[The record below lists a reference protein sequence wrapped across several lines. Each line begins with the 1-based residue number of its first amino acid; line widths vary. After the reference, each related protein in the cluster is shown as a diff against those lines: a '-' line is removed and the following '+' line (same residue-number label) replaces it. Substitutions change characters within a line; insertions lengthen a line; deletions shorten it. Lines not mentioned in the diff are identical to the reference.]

1 MSFYFKTF
9 LFTVI
14 LFINTP
20 SISQTK
26 LSNEVLKTIPSL
38 EERIDEN
45 QKLLLTDL
53 DAAKI
58 NIDLLLEEAISI
70 KDNKAELTLLANTCR
85 YYFQKE
91 DAANLLKASE
101 RLFEK
106 AREYEDIRVQ
116 ALSKMY
122 LAESFKLNNLF
133 DDALFELENALE
145 LIEKEDSNKINVI
158 NTKSNIY
165 ISYAN
170 TYSYLN
176 QARIAVKMMKK
187 GGEEF
192 DKVPPGEYRDFL
204 NYLYHSNLGVY
215 YMAYSKDSS
224 EYHALKSISLKPKDM
239 EKDDVIMVRN
249 YYSLGKVYT
258 EKMKFDN
265 AIEYL
270 NKAELAASEIGEYVN
285 LKETYEAFINLAN
298 QMGNEEAM
306 KEYTNKLKSLKLMQ
320 FETKNR
326 SLHEIIEKQRLKH
339 DEIDKQNRKTFY
351 NWIVLIIGI
360 SVVAIAISIFIY
372 RNKIHSK
379 YERLSKE
386 YLEDNKAIEKDQLKL
401 YNAIIDLIK
410 NDDPAFMV
418 SFNKAFPN
426 FTDSLLKINP
436 KLVQGE
442 VEFCALLKLNLT
454 TKQIA
459 QYKVIQPR
467 TVQNKKYQIRK
478 KLNIPKNI
486 DIYNWI
492 HGI

>member
-106 AREYEDIRVQ
+106 AKEYEDIRNQ

-133 DDALFELENALE
+133 EDALFELENALK
-145 LIEKEDSNKINVI
+145 LIDKEDSNKINVI

-176 QARIAVKMMKK
+176 KPKIAVEMMKK
-187 GGEEF
+187 GGKEF

-204 NYLYHSNLGVY
+204 EYLYHSNLGVY
-215 YMAYSKDSS
+215 FMAYSKDS
-224 EYHALKSISLKPKDM
+224 
-239 EKDDVIMVRN
+239 
-249 YYSLGKVYT
+249 
-258 EKMKFDN
+258 
-265 AIEYL
+265 
-270 NKAELAASEIGEYVN
+270 
-285 LKETYEAFINLAN
+285 
-298 QMGNEEAM
+298 
-306 KEYTNKLKSLKLMQ
+306 
-320 FETKNR
+320 
-326 SLHEIIEKQRLKH
+326 
-339 DEIDKQNRKTFY
+339 
-351 NWIVLIIGI
+351 
-360 SVVAIAISIFIY
+360 
-372 RNKIHSK
+372 
-379 YERLSKE
+379 
-386 YLEDNKAIEKDQLKL
+386 
-401 YNAIIDLIK
+401 
-410 NDDPAFMV
+410 
-418 SFNKAFPN
+418 
-426 FTDSLLKINP
+426 
-436 KLVQGE
+436 
-442 VEFCALLKLNLT
+442 
-454 TKQIA
+454 
-459 QYKVIQPR
+459 
-467 TVQNKKYQIRK
+467 
-478 KLNIPKNI
+478 
-486 DIYNWI
+486 
-492 HGI
+492 

>member
-1 MSFYFKTF
+1 M
-9 LFTVI
+9 
-14 LFINTP
+14 
-20 SISQTK
+20 
-26 LSNEVLKTIPSL
+26 LKAEPSL
-38 EERIDEN
+38 DERVAEN
-45 QKLLLTDL
+45 QKLLLTNL
-53 DAAKI
+53 ETAKI
-58 NIDLLLEEAISI
+58 NIDRLLKEAVSTKN
-70 KDNKAELTLLANTCR
+70 KDAELILLANTCR

-91 DAANLLKASE
+91 NAVELLKSSE
-101 RLFEK
+101 RLFRK
-106 AREYEDIRVQ
+106 AEEYEDIRIQ

-133 DDALFELENALE
+133 DDALLQLE
-145 LIEKEDSNKINVI
+145 LALKLIENEDSTKVNVI

-176 QARIAVKMMKK
+176 KPRVAVDMMKK

-192 DKVPPGEYRDFL
+192 NKVSHGEYRDFL

-224 EYHALKSISLKPKDM
+224 EYHALKSISIKPKNL

-258 EKMKFDN
+258 EKNDFDK
-265 AIEYL
+265 AIKYL
-270 NKAELAASEIGEYVN
+270 NKAEITSSEIGEYVN
-285 LKETYEAFINLAN
+285 LKETYEAFIELATKMDS
-298 QMGNEEAM
+298 QEAM
-306 KEYTNKLKSLKLMQ
+306 EEYTNKLKSLKLMQ
-320 FETKNR
+320 FETKNK

-339 DEIDKQNRKTFY
+339 DEIDEQTRKTFY
-351 NWIVLIIGI
+351 KWIVLIIGI
-360 SVVAIAISIFIY
+360 SVVIIAISIFIY

-379 YERLSKE
+379 YERLSSE
-386 YLEDNKAIEKDQLKL
+386 YLEDNKVIEKSQLEL
-401 YNAIIDLIK
+401 YNAIIDLVK

-426 FTDSLLKINP
+426 FTDSILNINP

>member
-1 MSFYFKTF
+1 MSFYYKAF
-9 LFTVI
+9 LLTII
-14 LFINTP
+14 LFINDK

-26 LSNEVLKTIPSL
+26 LSKEMLKTIPSL
-38 EERIDEN
+38 EERINEN

-53 DAAKI
+53 EAAKI
-58 NIDLLLEEAISI
+58 NIDLLLEEAISE
-70 KDNKAELTLLANTCR
+70 KDNKAELTLLANICR

-91 DAANLLKASE
+91 DASNLLKSSE
-101 RLFEK
+101 RLLEK
-106 AREYEDIRVQ
+106 AKEYEDIRNQ

-133 DDALFELENALE
+133 KDALFELENALK
-145 LIEKEDSNKINVI
+145 LIEKEDSSKINVI

-176 QARIAVKMMKK
+176 EPKIAVEMMKK
-187 GGEEF
+187 GGKEF

-204 NYLYHSNLGVY
+204 EYLYHSNLGVY

-239 EKDDVIMVRN
+239 ERDDVIMVRN
-249 YYSLGKVYT
+249 YYSLGKIYS
-258 EKMKFDN
+258 EKMKFDK
-265 AIEYL
+265 AIGYL
-270 NKAELAASEIGEYVN
+270 NKAELASSEIGEYVN

-298 QMGNEEAM
+298 QMDNEEAV

-320 FETKNR
+320 FENKNR

-339 DEIDKQNRKTFY
+339 DEIEKHNRKTFY
-351 NWIVLIIGI
+351 TWIVLIIGM
-360 SVVAIAISIFIY
+360 SVVVIAFSIFIY
-372 RNKIHSK
+372 RNRIHLK
-379 YERLSKE
+379 YERLSRE
-386 YLEDNKAIEKDQLKL
+386 YLKDNKTIEKDRLAL
-401 YNAIIDLIK
+401 YNAIIELVK

-454 TKQIA
+454 TKQNCTKTI
-459 QYKVIQPR
+459 YK
-467 TVQNKKYQIRK
+467 
-478 KLNIPKNI
+478 
-486 DIYNWI
+486 
-492 HGI
+492 GM